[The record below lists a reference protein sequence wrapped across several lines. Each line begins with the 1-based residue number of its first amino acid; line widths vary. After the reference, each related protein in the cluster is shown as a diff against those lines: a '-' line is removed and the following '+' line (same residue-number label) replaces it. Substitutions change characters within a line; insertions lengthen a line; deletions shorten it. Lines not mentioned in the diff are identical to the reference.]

1 MRGRLRRRVGEAVRS
16 AGDPVKRLLLSI
28 VMLIGARAAADPMYV
43 PPAPRLE
50 APTDPVRL
58 PPMVIPH
65 EPEKEPIDKRPFLLA
80 GGALVLAA
88 VFIWNR
94 DRARKLEAEHGPT
107 PPRRRGRARDRNE
120 DSEALA
126 DAAEQTEQEDKKD
139 E

>member
-1 MRGRLRRRVGEAVRS
+1 MKRAFLVVLLCMTARV
-16 AGDPVKRLLLSI
+16 
-28 VMLIGARAAADPMYV
+28 AAADPMYV

-50 APTDPVRL
+50 APTDRVRMPTIVM
-58 PPMVIPH
+58 PP
-65 EPEKEPIDKRPFLLA
+65 PEEKPPIDKRPYLLV

-107 PPRRRGRARDRNE
+107 PRRERRWRVKPDASPDD
-120 DSEALA
+120 DSATLA
-126 DAAEQTEQEDKKD
+126 DAAEDKDDKH

>member
-16 AGDPVKRLLLSI
+16 AGDPVKRLLFSI
-28 VMLIGARAAADPMYV
+28 VLCLGARAAAADPMYV

-50 APTDPVRL
+50 APTDPVRM
-58 PPMVIPH
+58 PTMVIPH
-65 EPEKEPIDKRPFLLA
+65 DDKASDPIDKRPFLLA

-107 PPRRRGRARDRNE
+107 TPRRRGRAHNE

-126 DAAEQTEQEDKKD
+126 DAAEEKD
-139 E
+139 EHHD

>member
-1 MRGRLRRRVGEAVRS
+1 M
-16 AGDPVKRLLLSI
+16 KRLLLSI
-28 VMLIGARAAADPMYV
+28 VLCVGARAAADPMYV

-58 PPMVIPH
+58 PPMVVPH
-65 EPEKEPIDKRPFLLA
+65 EEKDPIDKRPFLVA

-88 VFIWNR
+88 VLIWNR

-107 PPRRRGRARDRNE
+107 QPRRRGRARNTDD

-126 DAAEQTEQEDKKD
+126 DAAEDKDDKH

>member
-16 AGDPVKRLLLSI
+16 AGDPVKRLLFSI
-28 VMLIGARAAADPMYV
+28 LLCLGARAAAEPMYV
-43 PPAPRLE
+43 PPPPRLE
-50 APTDPVRL
+50 APTDPVRM
-58 PPMVIPH
+58 PTMVIPH
-65 EPEKEPIDKRPFLLA
+65 EEKAPIDKRPFLVA

-107 PPRRRGRARDRNE
+107 PPRRRGRPRNE

-126 DAAEQTEQEDKKD
+126 DAAEEKDDKH